1 MTQPVTLG
9 SSAAVTSILDCNN
22 DTDGQVT
29 ASGSGGTT
37 PYTFSWNTGGTA
49 ALETSLG
56 AGTYSVTI
64 TDQNG
69 CTDSS
74 SVTMTQPA
82 VTGSSASVT
91 SILDCN
97 NDTDG
102 QVTASGSGGTT
113 PYTFSWNTG
122 GTAALET
129 SLGAGTYSVTI
140 TDQNGC
146 TDSTSVILSQ
156 PAATVSSAAVTSNIN
171 CNGYADGQVTASS
184 TGGTTPYTFSWNTGG
199 TAALETGLGSGTYSV
214 TITDQNGC
222 TDSSSVVLSQPAV
235 TGSSAAVT
243 SILDCNND
251 TDGQVTASGSGGT
264 TPYTFSWNTGGTAA
278 LETSLGAG
286 TYSVTITDQNGC
298 TDSTSV
304 ILSQPAATVSS
315 AAVTSIINCNGYADG
330 QVTASSTGGTTP
342 YTFSWNTGGTAALET
357 GLGSGTYSV
366 TITDQNGCT
375 DSSSVVL
382 SEPASLIASSA
393 VTSAVNCNG
402 LTDGQVTASST
413 GGTSPYTFS
422 WNTGGTAALETNLGA
437 GTYSV
442 TITDQNG
449 CTDSASVVVSEPVVL
464 VASATTNSNASSF
477 GNTDGQITGS
487 STGGTSPFTYTWNN
501 GGTGAVET
509 NVGAGTY
516 SITITDQNGC
526 TDSAST
532 MVTQPP
538 AFNSSTFVDSNVSCN
553 GFADGGAT
561 ASPVGGTSPFT
572 YAWSNS
578 ATTASI
584 TGVVAGTYTVT
595 MTDGLSI
602 TSTSSVTITQPASLM
617 AAAVVDAN
625 VSCNSFSDGGATASV
640 TGGTMPYTYAWSNAA
655 TTASIVGVVAGTYTT
670 TITDA
675 NGCTS
680 TSSATVTEPVT
691 FVAATVVDSNTTCNG
706 NANGGATAS
715 ATGGTMPYTYA
726 WSNAATTA
734 SITGVMAG
742 TYTTTITDANGCS
755 STSSAT
761 VTEPTSLMA
770 SSVVDSNISCN
781 GFADGGA
788 TASAIGGTAP
798 YTYAWSN
805 SATTSSITGVIAGTY
820 SVTIA
825 DMNGCTS
832 ASSVTVVE
840 PVALVSAS
848 VVDSNTTC
856 NGLSDGGASAS
867 ATGGTMPYTYSW
879 SNSATTASI
888 TGVVAGTYSVT
899 IMDANGCS
907 STSAATVTEP
917 VTLVAASVV
926 NTNISCNGYSD
937 GGATASATGGTM
949 PYTYAWSNAATTASI
964 TGVVAGTYTTTIT
977 DANGCSS
984 TSSATVTEPVML
996 TATAVIDNHVSL
1008 FGLSDGQATGSATGG
1023 TSPYTY
1029 TWSNSATT
1037 ATITGVIAGTYSVTI
1052 TDQNGCTDSTSATI
1066 NQPPSFGA
1074 FAVVDSNISCNGLA
1088 DGGAT
1093 ASPIGGTSPFN
1104 YAWSNSATTAS
1115 ITGVVAGTYTVTMT
1129 DGLSITSTSS
1139 VTITQ
1144 PATLTAASVVDSN
1157 TTCNGFA
1164 NGGVTS
1170 SATGGTTPYTYAWSN
1185 AATTASITG
1194 VVAGTYTTTITDAN
1208 GCSSTSSAT
1217 VTEPASL
1224 VAATVVDSNTTCNG
1238 YSDGGATASAT
1249 GGTMPYTYSW
1259 SNSATTASITGVVA
1273 GTYTTTITDANGCT
1287 TISSATVTEPVI
1299 LAAATIV
1306 DSNITCNSF
1315 SDGGASASATGGTSP
1330 YTYAWSNA
1338 ATTASITGVV
1348 AGTYSVTIVDM
1359 NGCTSASSVTVV
1371 EPVALVSASVVDSNT
1386 TCNGLSDGGAS
1397 ASATGGTMPYTYSW
1411 SNSATTASITGV
1423 VAGTY
1428 SVTIMDANGCSSTS
1442 AATVTEPTLLVA
1454 ASVVDSNTTC
1464 NGVSDGG
1471 ASASATGGT
1480 MPYTYSWSNAAT
1492 TASITGVLAGTYTAT
1507 ITDAN
1512 GCSSTSAA
1520 TVTQPTI
1527 LASTIVLDSNTVD
1540 GNPNGG
1546 ASASATGGTM
1556 PYTYSWSN
1564 AATTASITGVMAGTY
1579 SATITDQNGCTDSSS
1594 VVIINTLSLTAS
1606 TVLDSNVSCNGLND
1620 GGATAVPNGTGSPFS
1635 YAWSNAAT
1643 TASITGV
1650 AAGTYTV
1657 TITDVNSSTATASV
1671 TITQPVVL
1679 IASSVVDSNVVCFG
1693 QANGGASASA
1703 TGGTTPYAYAW
1714 SNAATTASITGIIAD
1729 TFMVIITDANGC
1741 TSTSSVTIVEPP
1753 MMTLNIGND
1762 TAVCLNANLVLDA
1775 GSGYS
1780 SYLWSDNA
1788 ATQTTVANTAASGS
1802 MDYSVTVTN
1811 VNGCEAIDTLNVTV
1825 NNPAALSIASIADL
1839 CAYGSDS
1846 LIATLGFTDYLWNTS
1861 DTVNSIFVDGTVLG
1875 QGSYS
1880 YSVTATDTN
1889 GCVANASTSFDV
1901 YNEVAIDLG
1910 PDVTVQWI
1918 DGVVESYTLDAGTG
1932 YSSYSWNNGNGTNQ
1946 TYVVTLLNMGHVY
1959 LDVTDATGCIGKDT
1973 VFVDFILSTPTIEI
1987 GQVKVYPN
1995 PAYDVLN
2002 IEVSNFIN
2010 AGELDI
2016 KIMSITGATVLS
2028 SSYTANS
2035 GAVKEAIDIS
2045 KLNPGT
2051 YFIEFYANGQKTMK
2065 SFIVR

>member
-1 MTQPVTLG
+1 MGQVILVVLDNLSL
-9 SSAAVTSILDCNN
+9 SSAGNPTVL
-22 DTDGQVT
+22 
-29 ASGSGGTT
+29 
-37 PYTFSWNTGGTA
+37 
-49 ALETSLG
+49 TSLA
-56 AGTYSVTI
+56 AGTYTVTV

-69 CTDSS
+69 CTNNASTT
-74 SVTMTQPA
+74 VTQPA
-82 VTGSSASVT
+82 
-91 SILDCN
+91 L
-97 NDTDG
+97 
-102 QVTASGSGGTT
+102 
-113 PYTFSWNTG
+113 
-122 GTAALET
+122 
-129 SLGAGTYSVTI
+129 
-140 TDQNGC
+140 
-146 TDSTSVILSQ
+146 
-156 PAATVSSAAVTSNIN
+156 
-171 CNGYADGQVTASS
+171 
-184 TGGTTPYTFSWNTGG
+184 
-199 TAALETGLGSGTYSV
+199 
-214 TITDQNGC
+214 
-222 TDSSSVVLSQPAV
+222 
-235 TGSSAAVT
+235 
-243 SILDCNND
+243 
-251 TDGQVTASGSGGT
+251 
-264 TPYTFSWNTGGTAA
+264 
-278 LETSLGAG
+278 
-286 TYSVTITDQNGC
+286 
-298 TDSTSV
+298 
-304 ILSQPAATVSS
+304 
-315 AAVTSIINCNGYADG
+315 
-330 QVTASSTGGTTP
+330 
-342 YTFSWNTGGTAALET
+342 
-357 GLGSGTYSV
+357 
-366 TITDQNGCT
+366 
-375 DSSSVVL
+375 
-382 SEPASLIASSA
+382 
-393 VTSAVNCNG
+393 
-402 LTDGQVTASST
+402 
-413 GGTSPYTFS
+413 
-422 WNTGGTAALETNLGA
+422 
-437 GTYSV
+437 
-442 TITDQNG
+442 
-449 CTDSASVVVSEPVVL
+449 L
-464 VASATTNSNASSF
+464 VASSVA
-477 GNTDGQITGS
+477 
-487 STGGTSPFTYTWNN
+487 
-501 GGTGAVET
+501 
-509 NVGAGTY
+509 
-516 SITITDQNGC
+516 
-526 TDSAST
+526 
-532 MVTQPP
+532 
-538 AFNSSTFVDSNVSCN
+538 DSNTSCN
-553 GFADGGAT
+553 GSADA
-561 ASPVGGTSPFT
+561 
-572 YAWSNS
+572 
-578 ATTASI
+578 
-584 TGVVAGTYTVT
+584 
-595 MTDGLSI
+595 
-602 TSTSSVTITQPASLM
+602 
-617 AAAVVDAN
+617 
-625 VSCNSFSDGGATASV
+625 
-640 TGGTMPYTYAWSNAA
+640 
-655 TTASIVGVVAGTYTT
+655 
-670 TITDA
+670 
-675 NGCTS
+675 
-680 TSSATVTEPVT
+680 
-691 FVAATVVDSNTTCNG
+691 
-706 NANGGATAS
+706 GATAS

-726 WSNAATTA
+726 WSNSATTA
-734 SITGVMAG
+734 SITGVAAG
-742 TYTTTITDANGCS
+742 TYSVTITDASG
-755 STSSAT
+755 AT
-761 VTEPTSLMA
+761 DS
-770 SSVVDSNISCN
+770 SSVSLTQPILLVAAGVIDSNTSCN

-788 TASAIGGTAP
+788 TASATGGTGV
-798 YTYAWSN
+798 YTYSWSN
-805 SATTSSITGVIAGTY
+805 SATTASITGVVASTY
-820 SVTIA
+820 SVTVT
-825 DMNGCTS
+825 DQNGCTDS
-832 ASSVTVVE
+832 TSVIMTEPANLVASTV
-840 PVALVSAS
+840 L
-848 VVDSNTTC
+848 DSNDLG
-856 NGLSDGGASAS
+856 NGGGATAS
-867 ATGGTMPYTYSW
+867 ATGGTSAYTYTWSNGATTASVTGISAGTYSTTITDQNGCTDSASISITAGPTLSITTDSNVTCNGYSNGGATAVASSGSLPYTYSW

-899 IMDANGCS
+899 VSDVNGITAN
-907 STSAATVTEP
+907 
-917 VTLVAASVV
+917 
-926 NTNISCNGYSD
+926 
-937 GGATASATGGTM
+937 
-949 PYTYAWSNAATTASI
+949 
-964 TGVVAGTYTTTIT
+964 
-977 DANGCSS
+977 
-984 TSSATVTEPVML
+984 
-996 TATAVIDNHVSL
+996 
-1008 FGLSDGQATGSATGG
+1008 
-1023 TSPYTY
+1023 
-1029 TWSNSATT
+1029 
-1037 ATITGVIAGTYSVTI
+1037 
-1052 TDQNGCTDSTSATI
+1052 
-1066 NQPPSFGA
+1066 
-1074 FAVVDSNISCNGLA
+1074 
-1088 DGGAT
+1088 
-1093 ASPIGGTSPFN
+1093 
-1104 YAWSNSATTAS
+1104 
-1115 ITGVVAGTYTVTMT
+1115 
-1129 DGLSITSTSS
+1129 SS
-1139 VTITQ
+1139 VTIT
-1144 PATLTAASVVDSN
+1144 
-1157 TTCNGFA
+1157 
-1164 NGGVTS
+1164 
-1170 SATGGTTPYTYAWSN
+1170 
-1185 AATTASITG
+1185 
-1194 VVAGTYTTTITDAN
+1194 
-1208 GCSSTSSAT
+1208 
-1217 VTEPASL
+1217 EPIA
-1224 VAATVVDSNTTCNG
+1224 
-1238 YSDGGATASAT
+1238 
-1249 GGTMPYTYSW
+1249 
-1259 SNSATTASITGVVA
+1259 
-1273 GTYTTTITDANGCT
+1273 
-1287 TISSATVTEPVI
+1287 
-1299 LAAATIV
+1299 
-1306 DSNITCNSF
+1306 
-1315 SDGGASASATGGTSP
+1315 
-1330 YTYAWSNA
+1330 
-1338 ATTASITGVV
+1338 
-1348 AGTYSVTIVDM
+1348 
-1359 NGCTSASSVTVV
+1359 
-1371 EPVALVSASVVDSNT
+1371 
-1386 TCNGLSDGGAS
+1386 
-1397 ASATGGTMPYTYSW
+1397 
-1411 SNSATTASITGV
+1411 
-1423 VAGTY
+1423 
-1428 SVTIMDANGCSSTS
+1428 
-1442 AATVTEPTLLVA
+1442 LVA

-1512 GCSSTSAA
+1512 GCSSTSAT

-1546 ASASATGGTM
+1546 ASASANGGTM

-1861 DTVNSIFVDGTVLG
+1861 DTVNSIFVDGSVLG